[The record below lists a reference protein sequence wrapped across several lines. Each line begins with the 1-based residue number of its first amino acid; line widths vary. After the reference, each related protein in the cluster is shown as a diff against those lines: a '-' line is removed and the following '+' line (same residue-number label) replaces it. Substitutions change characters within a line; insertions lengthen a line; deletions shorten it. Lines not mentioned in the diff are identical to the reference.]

1 MCSARCDGS
10 IYYRLVRF
18 CNLRHVPAPCLLNG
32 VVLACIFPP
41 VSQPFESGLL
51 FFFFVFSFFHDLPF
65 ASQMQSVSRQ
75 LLKVI
80 PRSFKRSSLPPSLFS
95 FYFSFVLVHKVNSL
109 FFATC

>member
-10 IYYRLVRF
+10 IYYRLVHF

-51 FFFFVFSFFHDLPF
+51 FFFFVFSFFMTFPLHLRCN
-65 ASQMQSVSRQ
+65 QSVVSYS
-75 LLKVI
+75 
-80 PRSFKRSSLPPSLFS
+80 RSFPALSNEAPSPPHFFLSTFLLFL
-95 FYFSFVLVHKVNSL
+95 YIR
-109 FFATC
+109 